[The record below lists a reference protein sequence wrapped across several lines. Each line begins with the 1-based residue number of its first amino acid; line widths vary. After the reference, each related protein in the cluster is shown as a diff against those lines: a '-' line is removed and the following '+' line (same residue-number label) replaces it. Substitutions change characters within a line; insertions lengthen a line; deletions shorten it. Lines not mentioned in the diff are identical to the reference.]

1 MAFAKKALAAA
12 VLTVAAT
19 SASAALELVQTQ
31 TGSHGYAATIWTQ
44 TLSFDLFNPAN
55 FDGRSL
61 QRVELELTG
70 SSRTTYSFT
79 PTSSSIIAAD
89 GKFGALINADVT
101 IGSNDLDILI
111 RPGKTDAITAPV
123 AQGTTYDFGLQEGSG
138 ADSKQAT
145 DAANLAAFTG
155 SSTFDVNLASY
166 ADISFNA
173 VGGNYTSE
181 QTAEALAQFTVKYY
195 VEELP
200 PAASVPAPASLALFG
215 LGLLAMSRKRK
226 AA

>member
-31 TGSHGYAATIWTQ
+31 TGGYGYEATIWNH
-44 TLSFDLFNPAN
+44 TLTFDLFNPAN
-55 FDGRSL
+55 FDGRAL
-61 QRVELELTG
+61 QRVELELSG
-70 SSRTTYSFT
+70 ESATTFNFT
-79 PTSSSIIAAD
+79 PTNSAVREASGD
-89 GKFGALINADVT
+89 FGAKIYADVSVT
-101 IGSNDLDILI
+101 SGLI
-111 RPGKTDAITAPV
+111 AINVNPTAKGATDRV
-123 AQGTTYDFGLQEGSG
+123 EQNVKYDFGLLEGSDAKG
-138 ADSKQAT
+138 TEHT
-145 DAANLAAFTG
+145 DAATLAGFTG
-155 SSTFDVNLASY
+155 TDTFNVQLEALAS
-166 ADISFNA
+166 ITFNA
-173 VGGNYTSE
+173 VGGNYVSE
-181 QTAEALAQFTVKYY
+181 QEARALGNFTVKYY

>member
-1 MAFAKKALAAA
+1 MAFAKKALATAL
-12 VLTVAAT
+12 LTVAAT

-61 QRVELELTG
+61 QRVELELSG
-70 SSRTTYSFT
+70 ASRTTFSFT
-79 PTSSSIIAAD
+79 PTSSAIVQANGD
-89 GKFGALINADVT
+89 FGAFIQADVSV
-101 IGSNDLDILI
+101 GSNDLDINVS
-111 RPGKTDAITAPV
+111 PNSSASTGFTP
-123 AQGTTYDFGLQEGSG
+123 QGSTYDFGQQDASD
-138 ADSKQAT
+138 ADSRAVT

-155 SSTFDVNLASY
+155 SSTFDVDLTSY
-166 ADISFNA
+166 ANIAFNA
-173 VGGNYTSE
+173 VGGNYIS
-181 QTAEALAQFTVKYY
+181 QQSSDALGEFTVKYY

-200 PAASVPAPASLALFG
+200 PASTVPAPASLALFG